1 MKRFRF
7 RLETLLRLRESQRDQ
22 RSRDLGEAL
31 ELDARLRAEQASLE
45 TRRHAELEVLRDVAG
60 QGIVD
65 VDRTLELRRFL
76 SVLRAEMQIV
86 AAQIEALGREIDRR
100 RQELVEA
107 DRAVRVLEKLRERH
121 AQHYRE
127 RVDREEVS
135 ALDEIAGRRFVGGQG
150 VCESR

>member
-7 RLETLLRLRESQRDQ
+7 RLETLLRLRESRRDQ
-22 RSRDLGEAL
+22 RSRDLAETL

-45 TRRHAELEVLRDVAG
+45 TKRQAELEALRDVAG

-65 VDRTLELRRFL
+65 VDRTLESRRFL

-100 RQELVEA
+100 RQDLVEA

-121 AQHYRE
+121 AHHYRE

-135 ALDEIAGRRFVGGQG
+135 DLDEIASRRFVGEPG

>member
-7 RLETLLRLRESQRDQ
+7 RLETLLRLRESRRDQ

-31 ELDARLRAEQASLE
+31 ELDARLRVEQASLE
-45 TRRHAELEVLRDVAG
+45 AKRQAELEALRGVAG

-76 SVLRAEMQIV
+76 SVLRAEMLIV
-86 AAQIEALGREIDRR
+86 AAQIESLGREIDRR

-121 AQHYRE
+121 AEHYRE

-135 ALDEIAGRRFVGGQG
+135 AMDEFAGRRFIGGPG